1 MSTRQAAVDS
11 LAEFFDRTKDMKVD
25 SEEASGNLQLIL
37 VLYDSL
43 FDDDE
48 DVRNSGAATVSKLL
62 SSITGQD
69 GSKAVGIP
77 LMVPAA
83 SHQLLCHLKDRYRTS
98 SALWMEAVQRII
110 GTQQLLPRTPHKAH
124 LSPRFLSP
132 RTLLA
137 RLQPEDTALF
147 VEEKQNLYIDEAKE
161 AGTWLE
167 VLLTMDQTAVE
178 IETLRQLEGWT
189 FEGIDALIDVAG
201 TEVDGPL
208 GWTSKPEVYTLGV
221 HILHAAQ
228 ALMRFSKDE
237 SLGVDGNALR
247 ARLEKMLVV
256 GEQSYLNG
264 SWMRIIRKSL
274 EANDECWD

>member
-11 LAEFFDRTKDMKVD
+11 LAEFFDRKKDMKVD

-48 DVRNSGAATVSKLL
+48 DVRDSGAATVSKLL

-83 SHQLLCHLKDRYRTS
+83 SHQLLRHLEDRYRTS

-110 GTQQLLPRTPHKAH
+110 GTQQLLPDTPHKAH
-124 LSPRFLSP
+124 QSP

-137 RLQPEDTALF
+137 QLKPEDTALF

-167 VLLTMDQTAVE
+167 VLLTMDRTAVE
-178 IETLRQLEGWT
+178 IETLRQLERWT
-189 FEGIDALIDVAG
+189 FEGIDALTSVAG
-201 TEVDGPL
+201 TEIDGPL

-221 HILHAAQ
+221 RILHAAR

-237 SLGVDGNALR
+237 SLRVDGNALR
-247 ARLEKMLVV
+247 ARLDKMLVV
-256 GEQSYLNG
+256 GEESYLNG
-264 SWMRIIRKSL
+264 KWMRIIRKCL
-274 EANDECWD
+274 ESDE